1 MTDDRYD
8 DVLRDPAASDR
19 RGLAI
24 LGFPLRV
31 ELWFFVTAFL
41 IGPRGEPLWSVL
53 WIAMVLAGVL
63 LHELGHAFAGRRLG
77 LEPWI
82 QLHAFG
88 GLTGWRRPRP
98 LTPVQDIVISASG
111 PAVGIAVGGA
121 LLAAGVAGVVEGD
134 TMRRV
139 LEYAIWVNLGWGV
152 LNLLPVLP
160 LDGGHIA
167 ASLAR
172 LAFGERG
179 QVAALGLSI
188 VLTVV
193 LAGWAVVAGQW
204 WLAILGVVLTVANA
218 RSLKSAWESRRW
230 AGRAAAAPPGGE
242 P

>member
-1 MTDDRYD
+1 
-8 DVLRDPAASDR
+8 
-19 RGLAI
+19 
-24 LGFPLRV
+24 
-31 ELWFFVTAFL
+31 
-41 IGPRGEPLWSVL
+41 
-53 WIAMVLAGVL
+53 MVLVGVL

-98 LTPVQDIVISASG
+98 LTPVHDIMISASG

-121 LLAAGVAGVVEGD
+121 LLAAGLAGVVEGE
-134 TMRRV
+134 TMRRI

-179 QVAALGLSI
+179 QVVALALSI
-188 VLTVV
+188 ALTVV

-204 WLAILGVVLTVANA
+204 WLAILGVVLTLANV
-218 RSLKSAWESRRW
+218 RSLKSAWEARRW
-230 AGRAAAAPPGGE
+230 AGRAAAPPPGGDS
-242 P
+242 